1 MRCSRSSR
9 FLSAIVA
16 GAGALVALSSP
27 VLAEEIDAK
36 KVFATNCSW
45 CHGDYGRKA
54 GKGPKLAGTT
64 MNEKQLYDRI
74 YNGAPGG
81 AMPSYKRTLS
91 EEKIQALV
99 QYIKNLP
106 DE

>member
-1 MRCSRSSR
+1 MRCSRRSK
-9 FLSAIVA
+9 FLSGVIA
-16 GAGALVALSSP
+16 GGAAVIALSSP

-74 YNGAPGG
+74 FNGAPGG
-81 AMPSYKRTLS
+81 AMPAYKKTLS

-99 QYIKNLP
+99 TYIKNLP
-106 DE
+106 AE

>member
-1 MRCSRSSR
+1 MRCSRRSK
-9 FLSAIVA
+9 FLSGVIA
-16 GAGALVALSSP
+16 GGAAVIALSSP

-74 YNGAPGG
+74 FNGAPGG
-81 AMPSYKRTLS
+81 AMPTYKKTLS

-99 QYIKNLP
+99 TYIKNLP
-106 DE
+106 AE